1 MSDDSGRRNYILL
14 TCRGGDEEDDML
26 VVVELDDYAKSFLSS
41 RLAVRERLSGSPD
54 GDSLYGLEYWFNAF
68 FAVEEQEG
76 LEALNFPEDAEELGR
91 EVWQLQQAQVS
102 ALEKDRLRIDCCT
115 ALVTDDGVYIRFRN
129 KHGSYDFETEV
140 IPASLIHTF
149 ESTT

>member
-1 MSDDSGRRNYILL
+1 MSDDSGLRNYILL
-14 TCRGGDEEDDML
+14 TCGGGDEGGKL
-26 VVVELDDYAKSFLSS
+26 VVFELDDYTKSFLSS

-54 GDSLYGLEYWFNAF
+54 GDGLYGLEYWFSAF
-68 FAVEEQEG
+68 FAVEEQKG

-102 ALEKDRLRIDCCT
+102 ALEKDRLGIDCCT

-129 KHGSYDFETEV
+129 KYGSYDFETEV